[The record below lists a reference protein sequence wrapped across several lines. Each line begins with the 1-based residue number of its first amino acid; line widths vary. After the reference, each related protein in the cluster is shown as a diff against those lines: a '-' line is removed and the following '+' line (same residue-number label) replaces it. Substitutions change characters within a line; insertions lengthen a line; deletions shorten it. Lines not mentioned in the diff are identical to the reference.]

1 MTDGALTDAAT
12 GDASM
17 SGEITGVEA
26 GAMTDD
32 ELRRHLDGCLNDAVD
47 PAATLAALPDPEL
60 ARLADGLYLHLDTP
74 SPVFGARFWYV
85 KVTEEL
91 RLRRVRPAPS
101 RAAGIAP
108 DDPMANEVSAGQM

>member
-1 MTDGALTDAAT
+1 MT
-12 GDASM
+12 
-17 SGEITGVEA
+17 E
-26 GAMTDD
+26 D
-32 ELRRHLDGCLNDAVD
+32 ELRRHLDECLNGAVD

-74 SPVFGARFWYV
+74 CPAFGARFWYV

-91 RLRRVRPAPS
+91 RLRRVLSAPS

-108 DDPMANEVSAGQM
+108 DDPVANEVSAG